1 MKKYLAPLAVIFLTL
16 VSGFTYGQKPLQ
28 LTDPEIASAAVT
40 ANQIDVNYGM
50 IALKRSTNRQVREFA
65 QTMVNDHKSIIAQA
79 VALAKKLN
87 VTPKDNPLT
96 QQLLS
101 GETTTSKMLNSK
113 KGKTFDKAYIDN
125 EVAYHTAVINAVKTI
140 LVPQANNQ
148 ELKDLLIKVEPLL
161 NEHLE
166 HAKMLQ
172 SKFK

>member
-16 VSGFTYGQKPLQ
+16 VSGLTYGQKPLQ

-50 IALKRSTNRQVREFA
+50 IALKHSTNKQVREFA

-113 KGKTFDKAYIDN
+113 KGKAFDKAYIDN

-140 LVPQANNQ
+140 LVPQAKNQ
-148 ELKDLLIKVEPLL
+148 ELKDLLIKVGPLL